1 MSQKVAIRRVRVHG
15 SVYLGVVDDPATGQA
30 ADEWSADPTVVMGW
44 LCSGFQAR
52 FNQHRSTRCKYDYR
66 DGERVE
72 DAAGKPVLVPIGSS
86 VTNISDKNVRLLYPH
101 LAALPAMVIQA
112 AEKVENTD
120 WFSAAKRRATNTPPA
135 DRRGRCPG
143 SVTVNAATKG
153 SCPGS
158 TAEPTRCSPAPGN
171 ARGW

>member
-30 ADEWSADPTVVMGW
+30 ADEWSADPAVVMSW

-52 FNQHRSTRCKYDYR
+52 FNQHRSTRCKYVHH
-66 DGERVE
+66 DGERVLN
-72 DAAGKPVLVPIGSS
+72 AAGKPVLVPIGSS
-86 VTNISDKNVRLLYPH
+86 VTDISDKNARLLYPH

-120 WFSAAKRRATNTPPA
+120 WFSATKRDLHGYCLAISRKVA
-135 DRRGRCPG
+135 RRGG
-143 SVTVNAATKG
+143 GIA
-153 SCPGS
+153 
-158 TAEPTRCSPAPGN
+158 SPF
-171 ARGW
+171 RELL